1 MARPKT
7 ANETNVRLW
16 TKQETA
22 ALLRV
27 SERTV
32 ERMID
37 RGDVEAVH
45 LGRAVRV
52 RAQSVLALVEASR
65 LDPPRPD

>member
-1 MARPKT
+1 MARPKV
-7 ANETNVRLW
+7 ANEQNVRLW
-16 TKQETA
+16 TKQEVG
-22 ALLRV
+22 ALLCV

-37 RGDVEAVH
+37 RGQIEAVH

-52 RAQSVLALVEASR
+52 RTQSVLALVEASR
-65 LDPPRPD
+65 LDPSRPD